1 MEDSSRMTKDIEL
14 ILKARNGDDEALTEL
29 VKIYMDFAREKAKGY
44 ISSNIEYD
52 DLVQE
57 AMIGFLS
64 AYYTYKTDSRA
75 SFKTYVGVCMDHRI
89 ITAINTLNRKKRI
102 PLSSIVPM
110 DEMDAQAV
118 DLSADP
124 EAYFIMKEQ
133 TEQLMKRIDESLS
146 DFEKQVFHLFLSGNS
161 YEKIAEKT
169 LSNAKSIDNAIQR
182 IRRKLKK
189 TVDVM

>member
-1 MEDSSRMTKDIEL
+1 MEENNAMTVENEL
-14 ILKARNGDDEALTEL
+14 ILKARNGDDAALTQL
-29 VKIYMDFAREKAKGY
+29 VKTYMDFAREKAKGY
-44 ISSNIEYD
+44 VSSDIEYD

-64 AYYTYKTDSRA
+64 AYYTYKTDGSA
-75 SFKTYVGVCMDHRI
+75 SFKTYAGVCMDHRI
-89 ITAINTLNRKKRI
+89 ISAINTLNRKKRI
-102 PLSSIVPM
+102 PPSSLVPM
-110 DEMDAQAV
+110 DEMDAQTV

-133 TEQLMKRIDESLS
+133 TKRLMTRIDESLS

-161 YEKIAEKT
+161 YENIAEQLQSGT
-169 LSNAKSIDNAIQR
+169 KSIDNAIQR

-189 TVDVM
+189 TVDAM

>member
-1 MEDSSRMTKDIEL
+1 MGENSAMSKEIEL
-14 ILKARNGDDEALTEL
+14 ILKARSGDDVALTEL
-29 VKIYMDFAREKAKGY
+29 VKVYMSFAREKAKGY
-44 ISSNIEYD
+44 VSSNIEYD

-64 AYYTYKTDSRA
+64 AYYTYKTDSTA

-89 ITAINTLNRKKRI
+89 ISAINTLNRKKRI
-102 PLSSIVPM
+102 PPSSLVPM
-110 DEMDAQAV
+110 DEMDAQTV

-133 TEQLMKRIDESLS
+133 TKRLMKRIDESLS
-146 DFEKQVFHLFLSGNS
+146 EFEKEVFHLFLSGNS
-161 YEKIAEKT
+161 YEKIAEEVK
-169 LSNAKSIDNAIQR
+169 SNTKSVDNAIQR

-189 TVDVM
+189 TVDAM

>member
-1 MEDSSRMTKDIEL
+1 MIKDIDL
-14 ILKARNGDDEALTEL
+14 ILKARNGDDEALSEL
-29 VKIYMDFAREKAKGY
+29 VKVYMAFAREKAKGY
-44 ISSNIEYD
+44 VSSDIEYD

-64 AYYTYKTDSRA
+64 AYYTYKTDSNA

-89 ITAINTLNRKKRI
+89 ISAINTLNRKKRI

-110 DEMDAQAV
+110 DEMDAQTV

-133 TEQLMKRIDESLS
+133 TKQMMEKIDENLS
-146 DFEKQVFHLFLSGNS
+146 CFEKQVFHLFLSGNS
-161 YEKIAEKT
+161 YEEIAEKT
-169 LSNAKSIDNAIQR
+169 QSNAKSVDNAIQR

-189 TVDVM
+189 TVDAM